1 MKYLIGLIISVYVC
15 CACERV
21 ASQNTGAGWNMNSS
35 PHEYY
40 GGRTDEFIRYCSW
53 ELFPKFQERRFG
65 LTPLFG
71 EANSFELWAD
81 SINHRYLV
89 SVEIAERG
97 WEVSRRQSI
106 PLLYKKYV
114 DEYKLEALV
123 EIFYRGMIK
132 PILAKK
138 YRIRIIGKTSYQL
151 LKNDPDY
158 SRLYVPYSE
167 RQGIEKQALK
177 SLAAQVSA
185 DIFKL
190 IN

>member
-1 MKYLIGLIISVYVC
+1 M
-15 CACERV
+15 
-21 ASQNTGAGWNMNSS
+21 
-35 PHEYY
+35 
-40 GGRTDEFIRYCSW
+40 GRFY
-53 ELFPKFQERRFG
+53 
-65 LTPLFG
+65 
-71 EANSFELWAD
+71 
-81 SINHRYLV
+81 NHRYLV

-167 RQGIEKQALK
+167 RQGIE
-177 SLAAQVSA
+177 SRP
-185 DIFKL
+185 
-190 IN
+190 